1 MSQRR
6 VYLHVGA
13 PKTGTTY
20 LQDRLALNATS
31 LRRHGYRYPTGPHGD
46 MFLAA
51 LDLLDR
57 PWGGMRP
64 QAEGEWE
71 ALVRRA
77 RRARGTVV
85 LSHEI
90 LAGAKPAE
98 AERALGDLSFAE
110 VHIVY
115 SARDVARQVA
125 AEWQEQLKHQR
136 KVTFRTFLR
145 QIQEADH
152 AGADSKRAT
161 RWFWRVQGLPGVLE
175 RWGNGLAPAQVHVVT
190 VPRPGG
196 PPEELWQRFCTVLGI
211 DPAWAPHEDSRRN
224 PSIGAA
230 ESALLRRVNAR
241 LKEAGLPSDQYRAL
255 VRQLVV
261 HETLAVRPRMQP
273 VTLPPDAYDWAEEV
287 AQGWID
293 WVKGANVDVVGDLEE
308 LRPVRP
314 PAGADWRDPDRP
326 RPRDVTD
333 AAIDAIVALSQEAAR
348 RPDPDDTLTSRAAR
362 LARHLRR

>member
-1 MSQRR
+1 MSKR

-20 LQDRLALNATS
+20 VQDRLALNAAS
-31 LRRHGYRYPTGPHGD
+31 LRRHGYRYPTGPHSD

-57 PWGGMRP
+57 PWGGLRP
-64 QAEGEWE
+64 QAAGEWD

-77 RRARGTVV
+77 RRSRGTVL

-98 AERALGDLSFAE
+98 AQRALADLSFAE

-136 KVTFRTFLR
+136 KVPFATFLR
-145 QIQEADH
+145 QVRDV
-152 AGADSKRAT
+152 DRRKAT

-175 RWGNGLAPAQVHVVT
+175 RWGGTLPPSRVHLVT

-196 PPEELWQRFCTVLGI
+196 PPGELWQRFCTAVGL
-211 DPAWAPHEDSRRN
+211 DPAWAPEEGARHN
-224 PSIGAA
+224 PSIGTA
-230 ESALLRRVNAR
+230 ESTLLRRVNAR
-241 LKEAGLPSDQYRAL
+241 LKAEGLPSDQYRAL
-255 VRQLVV
+255 IRHLVV
-261 HETLAVRPRMQP
+261 QETLAARSGMHP
-273 VTLPPDAYDWAEEV
+273 VTLPPDAFDWAEEV
-287 AQGWID
+287 AQGWVD
-293 WVKGANVDVVGDLEE
+293 WVEGSGIHVVGDLEE
-308 LRPVRP
+308 LRPARP
-314 PAGADWRDPDRP
+314 EPGTRWRDPDRP
-326 RPRDVTD
+326 RPREVTS
-333 AAIDAIVALSQEAAR
+333 AAIDAIVALALEAAR
-348 RPDPDDTLTSRAAR
+348 RPDPDDTMTSRAAK
-362 LARHLRR
+362 LAGRLRR

>member
-1 MSQRR
+1 MRR

-31 LRRHGYRYPTGPHGD
+31 LRRHGYRYPTGLQPD

-51 LDLLDR
+51 LDLVDR
-57 PWGGMRP
+57 PWGGLRP
-64 QAEGEWE
+64 QAAGQWE
-71 ALVRRA
+71 ALVRRT
-77 RRARGTVV
+77 RRARGNAVI
-85 LSHEI
+85 SHEI
-90 LAGAKPAE
+90 LAGARAGE
-98 AERALGDLSFAE
+98 ARRARADLAFAE
-110 VHIVY
+110 LHVVY

-136 KVTFRTFLR
+136 KVSFRTFLEQLR
-145 QIQEADH
+145 ESDQR
-152 AGADSKRAT
+152 RAS

-175 RWGNGLAPAQVHVVT
+175 RWGDGLTPAQVHVVT

-196 PPEELWQRFCTVLGI
+196 PPEELWLRFCAALGL
-211 DPAWAPHEDSRRN
+211 DPAWAPREGGRRN
-224 PSIGAA
+224 PSIGTA
-230 ESALLRRVNAR
+230 ESTLLRRVNAR
-241 LKEAGLPSDQYRAL
+241 LKAAGLPSDQYRAL

-261 HETLAVRPRMQP
+261 HETLAARPNRVP

-287 AQGWID
+287 AQSWID
-293 WVKGANVDVVGDLEE
+293 WVKGSGVDVVGDLEE

-314 PAGADWRDPDRP
+314 SADAPWQDPDKP
-326 RPRDVTD
+326 RPRDVTS
-333 AAIDAIVALSQEAAR
+333 AAIDAIVALTLEAAR
-348 RPDPDDTLTSRAAR
+348 RPDPDDTLTSRATK

>member
-1 MSQRR
+1 MSRR

-20 LQDRLALNATS
+20 LQDRLALNAAS
-31 LRRHGYRYPTGPHGD
+31 LRSHGYRYPTGAHAD

-64 QAEGEWE
+64 QAEGEWD

-77 RRARGTVV
+77 RRTRGTVV

-90 LAGAKPAE
+90 LAGAKPQE
-98 AERALGDLSFAE
+98 AARARRDLSFGE
-110 VHIVY
+110 LHVVY
-115 SARDVARQVA
+115 TARDIARQVA

-145 QIQEADH
+145 QVRQSDH
-152 AGADSKRAT
+152 RRAS

-175 RWGNGLAPAQVHVVT
+175 RWGTGLPPEQVHVVT

-196 PPEELWQRFCTVLGI
+196 PPLELWRRFAAALRM
-211 DPAWAPHEDSRRN
+211 DPDWAPVEGGRRN
-224 PSIGAA
+224 PSIGIA
-230 ESALLRRVNAR
+230 ESTLLRKVNAR
-241 LKEAGLPSDQYRAL
+241 VKAAGLPSDRYREL

-261 HETLAVRPRMQP
+261 HETLAARPRMQP

-293 WVKGANVDVVGDLEE
+293 WIKGAGVEVVGDIEE

-314 PAGADWRDPDRP
+314 GPDAPWQDPDRP
-326 RPRDVTD
+326 RPREVTS
-333 AAIDAIVALSQEAAR
+333 AAVDAIVALTLEAAR
-348 RPDPDDTLTSRAAR
+348 RPDPDDTLASRAAR

>member
-1 MSQRR
+1 MAKR
-6 VYLHVGA
+6 VYVHVGA

-20 LQDRLALNATS
+20 LQDRLALNAAS
-31 LRRHGYRYPTGPHGD
+31 LRRHGYRYPTGTHAD
-46 MFLAA
+46 MFLPA
-51 LDLLDR
+51 LNLLDR

-64 QAEGEWE
+64 QAEGEWD

-77 RRARGTVV
+77 WRARGTVV
-85 LSHEI
+85 ISHEI

-98 AERALGDLSFAE
+98 ASRALRDLSFAD
-110 VHIVY
+110 VHVVY

-136 KVTFRTFLR
+136 KVSFRTFLE
-145 QIQEADH
+145 QIREATDQR
-152 AGADSKRAT
+152 RAT

-175 RWGNGLAPAQVHVVT
+175 RWGNGLAPDHVHLVT

-196 PPEELWQRFCTVLGI
+196 PPEQLWQRFCTALGI
-211 DPAWAPHEDSRRN
+211 DPAWAPREGARRN
-224 PSIGAA
+224 PSIGTA
-230 ESALLRRVNAR
+230 ESTLLRRVNAR
-241 LKEAGLPSDQYRAL
+241 LKEAGLPSEQYRAL

-261 HETLAVRPRMQP
+261 HETLAARPDMTP

-287 AQGWID
+287 AQGWVD
-293 WVKGANVDVVGDLEE
+293 WAKGAGVDVVGDLDE

-314 PAGADWRDPDRP
+314 PAGSEWHDPDRP
-326 RPRDVTD
+326 RPREVTS
-333 AAIDAIVALSQEAAR
+333 AAIDAIVALTLEAAR

-362 LARHLRR
+362 LARYLRR

>member
-1 MSQRR
+1 
-6 VYLHVGA
+6 
-13 PKTGTTY
+13 
-20 LQDRLALNATS
+20 
-31 LRRHGYRYPTGPHGD
+31 

-64 QAEGEWE
+64 QAEGEWD

-85 LSHEI
+85 ISHEI

-98 AERALGDLSFAE
+98 AARALSDLSFAE

-136 KVTFRTFLR
+136 KVPFKVFLR
-145 QIQEADH
+145 QLRDCDH
-152 AGADSKRAT
+152 RKAT

-175 RWGNGLAPAQVHVVT
+175 RCSNGLPPTQVHVLT

-196 PPEELWQRFCTVLGI
+196 PPEELWLRFCTALGI
-211 DPAWAPHEDSRRN
+211 DPAWAPLEGSRSN
-224 PSIGAA
+224 PSIGTA
-230 ESALLRRVNAR
+230 ESTLLRRVNAR
-241 LKEAGLPSDQYRAL
+241 LNEAGLPSDQYRAL

-261 HETLAVRPRMQP
+261 HETLATRPAMTP

-293 WVKGANVDVVGDLEE
+293 WVKGAGVDVVGDLDE

-314 PAGADWRDPDRP
+314 PADSTWHDPDRP
-326 RPRDVTD
+326 RPRDVTS
-333 AAIDAIVALSQEAAR
+333 AAVDAIVALTLEAAR

-362 LARHLRR
+362 LARNLRR

>member
-1 MSQRR
+1 MPKR

-31 LRRHGYRYPTGPHGD
+31 LRRHGYRYPTGPHAD

-64 QAEGEWE
+64 QAAGEWD

-90 LAGAKPAE
+90 LAGAKPGE
-98 AERALGDLSFAE
+98 AKRALADLSFAD
-110 VHIVY
+110 VHVVY

-136 KVTFRTFLR
+136 KVSFATFLE
-145 QIQEADH
+145 QIRDTDH
-152 AGADSKRAT
+152 RRAT

-175 RWGNGLAPAQVHVVT
+175 RWGNGLSPDRVHVVT

-196 PPEELWQRFCTVLGI
+196 PPEELWLRFCAALGI
-211 DPAWAPHEDSRRN
+211 DPAWAPLEGSRRN
-224 PSIGAA
+224 PSIGSA

-241 LKEAGLPSDQYRAL
+241 LKAAGLPSEHYRAL
-255 VRQLVV
+255 VRHLVV
-261 HETLAVRPRMQP
+261 HDTLAARSRMQP

-287 AQGWID
+287 AQGWIE
-293 WVKGANVDVVGDLEE
+293 WVKGAGVHVVGDVEE

-314 PAGADWRDPDRP
+314 PADAPWHDPDRP
-326 RPRDVTD
+326 RPRDVTS
-333 AAIDAIVALSQEAAR
+333 AAVDAIVALTLEAAR
-348 RPDPDDTLTSRAAR
+348 RPDPEDTLTSRAAK

>member
-1 MSQRR
+1 MSRR

-20 LQDRLALNATS
+20 LQDRLALNAAS
-31 LRRHGYRYPTGPHGD
+31 LRRRGYRYPTGPHQD

-64 QAEGEWE
+64 QAEGEWDR
-71 ALVRRA
+71 LVRRV
-77 RRARGTVV
+77 RRAGGTTVV
-85 LSHEI
+85 SHEI

-98 AERALGDLSFAE
+98 ARRALSDLSFAE
-110 VHIVY
+110 VHVVY

-136 KVTFRTFLR
+136 KVSFGSFLDQLR
-145 QIQEADH
+145 QSDQR
-152 AGADSKRAT
+152 KAT

-175 RWGNGLAPAQVHVVT
+175 RWGGGLTPAQVHVVT

-196 PPEELWQRFCTVLGI
+196 PPEALWHRFCTALGI
-211 DPAWAPHEDSRRN
+211 DPAWAPLEGARRN
-224 PSIGAA
+224 PSIGTA
-230 ESALLRRVNAR
+230 ESMLLRRVNAR
-241 LKEAGLPSDQYRAL
+241 LKAAGLPSDQYRAL

-261 HETLAVRPRMQP
+261 HETLAERPRMVP
-273 VTLPPDAYDWAEEV
+273 VTLPPDAYDWAEEI
-287 AQGWID
+287 AQTWID
-293 WVKGANVDVVGDLEE
+293 WAKGSGVDVVGDLEE
-308 LRPVRP
+308 LRPARP
-314 PAGADWRDPDRP
+314 PGGEAWQDPDRP
-326 RPRDVTD
+326 RPRDVTS
-333 AAIDAIVALSQEAAR
+333 AAVDAIVALTLEAAR
-348 RPDPDDTLTSRAAR
+348 RPDPDDNLAARAAR

>member
-1 MSQRR
+1 MTQRR
-6 VYLHVGA
+6 VYVHVGA

-20 LQDRLALNATS
+20 LQDRLALNAAS
-31 LRRHGYRYPTGPHGD
+31 LKRHGYRYPTGTNPD

-71 ALVRRA
+71 ALVRRT

-90 LAGAKPAE
+90 LAGAKPGE
-98 AERALGDLSFAE
+98 ARRALDDLSFAE
-110 VHIVY
+110 VHVVY

-136 KVTFRTFLR
+136 KVSFRTFLK
-145 QIQEADH
+145 QIRESDQR
-152 AGADSKRAT
+152 GGSKRAT

-175 RWGNGLAPAQVHVVT
+175 RWGNGLAPSRVHVVT

-196 PPEELWQRFCTVLGI
+196 PPEELWQRFCTALGI
-211 DPAWAPHEDSRRN
+211 DPAWAPREGARSN

-230 ESALLRRVNAR
+230 EATLLRRVNVR
-241 LKEAGLPSDQYRAL
+241 LKEAGLPSDSYRAL

-261 HETLAVRPRMQP
+261 HETLALRPRMTP

-293 WVKGANVDVVGDLEE
+293 WVKGAGVDVVGDLDE

-314 PAGADWRDPDRP
+314 PDGTEWHDPDRP
-326 RPRDVTD
+326 RPREVTS
-333 AAIDAIVALSQEAAR
+333 AAVDAIVALTMEAAR

-362 LARHLRR
+362 WARLLRR

>member
-1 MSQRR
+1 MKR

-20 LQDRLALNATS
+20 LQDRLALNAAS
-31 LRRHGYRYPTGPHGD
+31 LKQHGYRYPTGANPD

-71 ALVRRA
+71 ALVRRT

-98 AERALGDLSFAE
+98 ARRALDDLSFAE
-110 VHIVY
+110 LHVVY

-125 AEWQEQLKHQR
+125 AEWQEQVKHQR
-136 KVTFRTFLR
+136 KVSFRTFLK
-145 QIQEADH
+145 QIRESDQR
-152 AGADSKRAT
+152 GSSKRAT

-175 RWGNGLAPAQVHVVT
+175 RWGNGLAPSQVHVVT

-196 PPEELWQRFCTVLGI
+196 PPEELWQRFCTALGI
-211 DPAWAPHEDSRRN
+211 DPAWAPREGARSN

-230 ESALLRRVNAR
+230 EATLLRRVNAR
-241 LKEAGLPSDQYRAL
+241 LKEAGLPSDSYRAL

-261 HETLAVRPRMQP
+261 HETLALRPQMTP

-293 WVKGANVDVVGDLEE
+293 WIKGAGVDVIGDLDE

-314 PAGADWRDPDRP
+314 PDDTEWHDPDRP
-326 RPRDVTD
+326 RPRDVAS
-333 AAIDAIVALSQEAAR
+333 AAVDAIVALTLEAAR

-362 LARHLRR
+362 LARLLRR